1 MKLQI
6 GIDGDVYEVDVEVL
20 EEDAP
25 QRYAGH
31 IPQPGSAT
39 VKPVAVPRAAKPAA
53 PAAADPNVDE
63 DKVCRSP
70 VAGVV
75 VRVVAQPGQKL
86 QNNDLLLVLEAMKME
101 TNVVAPSS
109 GTVKKINVKAGDGV
123 QLNQVL
129 AEFE

>member
-6 GIDGDVYEVDVEVL
+6 GINGDVYEVDVEVL
-20 EEDAP
+20 EEDTAP
-25 QRYAGH
+25 RYAGH

-39 VKPVAVPRAAKPAA
+39 VKSVTVPHVPKPAA
-53 PAAADPNVDE
+53 PAEANVDE

-75 VRVVAQPGQKL
+75 VRIVAQPGQKL
-86 QNNDLLLVLEAMKME
+86 QVNDLLLVLEAMKME
-101 TNVVAPSS
+101 TNVVAPTA
-109 GTVKKINVKAGDGV
+109 GTVKVINVKAGDGV